1 MRVLLADDHALVRAG
16 IRALLVGLPDVESV
30 VEAGDGQEALTVLRE
45 TKPDLAL
52 IDIAMPGL
60 NGLELAA
67 RVSREAP
74 GTRLVILSMH
84 GTPAHVAQALRAGVS
99 GYLLKDA
106 AADELPVLLRAVMRG
121 ETYLSPAI
129 SKQVVDG
136 YLGRTAPSAAAPGEG
151 PAPDVLD
158 VAPARDPAARGRGE
172 VDEGGRA
179 APRRQRQD
187 GRDPPRPDHGAAG
200 HSRSGRAWSATR
212 SAPAWCRPT
221 ASALAS
227 TGSAPRERPLRDRS
241 ADPPVLPLWARR
253 GPAREAAA
261 METERKRRVLLVD
274 DSPAFRGLL
283 QWYLGTLPEVE
294 IVAEAANGEQAI
306 EEVTRAAAR
315 RRADGRPDAEDGRP
329 RGHAPDSRAAANRR
343 GFCCSTNH
351 ATAIPAGLVAE
362 AGADALLDKAEL
374 ADRLPAEIANTT
386 NQARAT
392 GRHD

>member
-16 IRALLVGLPDVESV
+16 IRALLAGLPDVESV

-67 RVSREAP
+67 RVAREAP

-136 YLGRTAPSAAAPGEG
+136 YLGRTAPAVTARRR
-151 PAPDVLD
+151 PDAGRAD
-158 VAPARDPAARGRGE
+158 VATARDPAAG
-172 VDEGGRA
+172 GGRKVDQGGRPA
-179 APRRQRQD
+179 ARRQRQD

-200 HSRSGRAWSATR
+200 ASMILPGSSATR
-212 SAPAWCRPT
+212 SGPAWSP
-221 ASALAS
+221 
-227 TGSAPRERPLRDRS
+227 PDR
-241 ADPPVLPLWARR
+241 
-253 GPAREAAA
+253 
-261 METERKRRVLLVD
+261 
-274 DSPAFRGLL
+274 
-283 QWYLGTLPEVE
+283 
-294 IVAEAANGEQAI
+294 
-306 EEVTRAAAR
+306 
-315 RRADGRPDAEDGRP
+315 
-329 RGHAPDSRAAANRR
+329 
-343 GFCCSTNH
+343 
-351 ATAIPAGLVAE
+351 
-362 AGADALLDKAEL
+362 
-374 ADRLPAEIANTT
+374 
-386 NQARAT
+386 
-392 GRHD
+392 